1 MSQTYCGKNCSE
13 CTQKE
18 VLSCSGCKSGPGRQF
33 GGDCE
38 LAKCCREKGH
48 EVCDTCGLYRS
59 CGVWWKRDGQP
70 EYRKRKIEEEVR
82 QKKAAAKKTLILGK
96 WIWILFWLI
105 VPTIVTWIM
114 GTEMIMGDYPGFY
127 LIGLILFQVCF
138 IAYGL
143 ILLKISSEEDGYRT
157 AGICIIVYGFIKGLL
172 LFIFKIEV
180 LPKWTLVITIP
191 AGIIALIGEY
201 YEYRAHSDVLV
212 GIDNNLSEK
221 WTILKKWYVGG
232 ILAFCC
238 SFILMMIAPLL
249 GLIALWGGAIVYLV
263 VKIIKL
269 VYLYRTAKMF
279 RKYSADDIA
288 SEKSK
293 KEVELHNK

>member
-1 MSQTYCGKNCSE
+1 M
-13 CTQKE
+13 
-18 VLSCSGCKSGPGRQF
+18 
-33 GGDCE
+33 
-38 LAKCCREKGH
+38 
-48 EVCDTCGLYRS
+48 
-59 CGVWWKRDGQP
+59 
-70 EYRKRKIEEEVR
+70 R
-82 QKKAAAKKTLILGK
+82 QKKAAEKKTLILGK

-114 GTEMIMGDYPGFY
+114 GTEMIMGDNPGIY
-127 LIGLILFQVCF
+127 LIGLILFQVCS

-157 AGICIIVYGFIKGLL
+157 AGICIMVYGFIKGLL
-172 LFIFKIEV
+172 FFIFKVQV

-201 YEYRAHSDVLV
+201 YEYKAHSDVLV

-249 GLIALWGGAIVYLV
+249 GLIALWGGVIVYLV

-269 VYLYRTAKMF
+269 VCLYRTAKVF
-279 RKYSADDIA
+279 RKHLADDIA
-288 SEKSK
+288 SEK
-293 KEVELHNK
+293 